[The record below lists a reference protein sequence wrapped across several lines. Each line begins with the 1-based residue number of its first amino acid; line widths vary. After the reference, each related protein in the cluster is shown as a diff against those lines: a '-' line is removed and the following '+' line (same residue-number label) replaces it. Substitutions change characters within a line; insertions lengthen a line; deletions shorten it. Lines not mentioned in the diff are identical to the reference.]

1 MPWWRAFSRF
11 IHERGR
17 KLLRRQSRQ
26 GILIVPGADTPAN
39 PNGDSTMTD
48 LLANLDGLPALT
60 ETPTAEQI
68 AESIRHDRI
77 EYRTTYARAVALW
90 KSSHKGPDMAVP
102 QFRRAL
108 KLARS
113 KTERARVEW
122 YLNEW
127 QRREDAF
134 EASWQALLDGSN

>member
-1 MPWWRAFSRF
+1 M
-11 IHERGR
+11 
-17 KLLRRQSRQ
+17 
-26 GILIVPGADTPAN
+26 PGADTPAN
-39 PNGDSTMTD
+39 LNGDNKMTD
-48 LLANLDGLPALT
+48 LLAHLDGLPALT

-68 AESIRHDRI
+68 AESIRHDRTQ
-77 EYRTTYARAVALW
+77 YRETYARAVALW
-90 KSSHKGPDMAVP
+90 KSGHKGPDMAVP

-108 KLARS
+108 KFARS